1 MRASNLAYD
10 SYYDKQA
17 SAIKRNP
24 FLVALKG
31 VEHGRLV
38 MATPENNIL
47 EFSGLKEGPEAHLFL
62 KDWQV
67 LDDLIA
73 RGEIG
78 FAENYID
85 KKCDSD
91 DLAALLTF
99 SLLNAPVLERF
110 FHGKP
115 LYALWLRLKNSLRGN
130 SLNGSRKNIM
140 EHYDLGNDFYSLW
153 LDKSMTYSCG
163 LFDGDE
169 SRSLEEA
176 QAAKYRR
183 ILNKLSAKPG
193 EHILD
198 IGCGWGGF
206 AEAAAKQG
214 LHVTAITISKEQADY
229 AKERMQKAGLD
240 NLVSVELTDYREI
253 KGKFDHVVSIGMIEH
268 VGQQYW
274 PVYFETVKKAL
285 KPGGKAM
292 IQSITLDCSL
302 FEELGSATG
311 FIEHYIF
318 PGGMLPSK
326 SRFRMNAE
334 QAGLKC
340 REMFAFGEDYA
351 RTLKHWLSRFESNKD
366 KVLALGFDE
375 PFLRLWRFYLS
386 SCIASFLS
394 KRSDVMQAEL
404 VHA

>member
-1 MRASNLAYD
+1 MEANNLAYNV
-10 SYYDKQA
+10 YDRQT
-17 SAIKRNP
+17 SALKRNP
-24 FLVALKG
+24 FLGALKE
-31 VEHGRLV
+31 VKHGRLV

-47 EFSGLKEGPEAHLFL
+47 EFSGSGKGPEAHLL
-62 KDWQV
+62 LRDWQV

-85 KKCDSD
+85 NKCDSD

-115 LYALWLRLKNSLRGN
+115 LYAIWLRLKSWVQGN
-130 SLNGSRKNIM
+130 SLKGSRKNIM
-140 EHYDLGNDFYSLW
+140 AHYDLGNDFYSLW
-153 LDKSMTYSCG
+153 LDRSMTYSCG
-163 LFDGDE
+163 LFDGHE

-176 QAAKYRR
+176 QDAKYRR
-183 ILNKLSAKPG
+183 ILNKLSARPG

-214 LHVTAITISKEQADY
+214 LRVTAITISKEQADY
-229 AKERMQKAGLD
+229 AKERMRKARLD

-253 KGKFDHVVSIGMIEH
+253 KNKFDHVVSIGMVEH
-268 VGQQYW
+268 VGEQYW
-274 PVYFETVKKAL
+274 PVYFEVVKNAL

-292 IQSITLDCSL
+292 IQSITLDCLL
-302 FEELGSATG
+302 FEELGNATG

-334 QAGLKC
+334 RAGLKC

-351 RTLKHWLSRFESNKD
+351 RTLKHWLLRFESNKNKIID
-366 KVLALGFDE
+366 LGFDE
-375 PFLRLWRFYLS
+375 SFIRLWRFYLS

-404 VHA
+404 VHS

>member
-1 MRASNLAYD
+1 MAANNLAYNV
-10 SYYDKQA
+10 YDKQT
-17 SAIKRNP
+17 SALKRNP

-47 EFSGLKEGPEAHLFL
+47 EFSGRREGPEAHLL
-62 KDWQV
+62 LNDWQV

-85 KKCDSD
+85 NKCDSD
-91 DLAALLTF
+91 DLASLLTF
-99 SLLNAPVLERF
+99 SLLNSPTLERF

-115 LYALWLRLKNSLRGN
+115 LYALWLRLKNTLRGN

-140 EHYDLGNDFYSLW
+140 AHYDLGNDFYSLW
-153 LDKSMTYSCG
+153 LDEGMTYSCA
-163 LFDGDE
+163 LFDGNE

-183 ILNKLSAKPG
+183 ILDKLSTKPG
-193 EHILD
+193 DHILD

-206 AEAAAKQG
+206 AEAAAKEG
-214 LHVTAITISKEQADY
+214 LRVTAITISKEQANY
-229 AKERMQKAGLD
+229 ARERIRKAKLD
-240 NLVSVELTDYREI
+240 NLVLVEIADYREI
-253 KGKFDHVVSIGMIEH
+253 KGKFDHVVSIGMLEH
-268 VGQQYW
+268 VGEQYW
-274 PVYFETVKKAL
+274 LAYFDIIKNAL
-285 KPGGKAM
+285 KSGGKAM
-292 IQSITLDCSL
+292 IQSITLDCLL

-326 SRFRMNAE
+326 SRFCMNAE
-334 QAGLKC
+334 KVGLKC

-351 RTLKHWLSRFESNKD
+351 RTLKHWLYRFELNRD
-366 KVLALGFDE
+366 KVIALGFDE
-375 PFLRLWRFYLS
+375 SFIRLWRFYLS

-404 VHA
+404 VHS

>member
-1 MRASNLAYD
+1 MGASNLAYNI
-10 SYYDKQA
+10 YDRQT
-17 SAIKRNP
+17 SVLKRNP
-24 FLVALKG
+24 FLQALKG

-47 EFSGLKEGPEAHLFL
+47 EFSGPMEGPEAHLLL

-85 KKCDSD
+85 NKCDSD
-91 DLAALLTF
+91 DLASLLTF
-99 SLLNAPVLERF
+99 SLLNSPVLERF

-115 LYALWLRLKNSLRGN
+115 LYAVWLRLKSLMQGN
-130 SLNGSRKNIM
+130 SLKGSRKNIM
-140 EHYDLGNDFYSLW
+140 AHYDLGNEFYSLW
-153 LDKSMTYSCG
+153 LDEGMTYSCG
-163 LFDGDE
+163 LFDGNE

-193 EHILD
+193 DHILD

-206 AEAAAKQG
+206 AEAAAREG
-214 LHVTAITISKEQADY
+214 LRVTALTISKEQADY
-229 AKERMQKAGLD
+229 AKERIRKEKLD
-240 NLVSVELTDYREI
+240 NLVLVEIADYREI
-253 KGKFDHVVSIGMIEH
+253 KGKFDHVVSIGMLEH
-268 VGQQYW
+268 VGEQYW
-274 PVYFETVKKAL
+274 PIYFDTVKNAL
-285 KPGGKAM
+285 KSGGKAM
-292 IQSITLDCSL
+292 IQSITLDCQL
-302 FEELGSATG
+302 FEELGTTTG

-334 QAGLKC
+334 KAGLKC
-340 REMFAFGEDYA
+340 QQMFAFGEDYA
-351 RTLKHWLSRFESNKD
+351 RTLKHWLHRFESNRE
-366 KVLALGFDE
+366 KVIALGFDE
-375 PFLRLWRFYLS
+375 SFIRLWRFYLA

-404 VHA
+404 VHY